1 MNNNKLIAQA
11 DELQRQA
18 DGVLITLDLLNY
30 LSKYGHPRV
39 VGSVA
44 LGLMTWR
51 DIDIDLEV
59 IGDLIEEDFWETAKH
74 LLRQDNVT
82 LLTLVDNRQLIEKNR
97 PTSMYI
103 GIKYL
108 DADQTVWK
116 IDLRFVSD
124 QDAIAQKYI
133 DSIRSK
139 LTTETRKSILCI
151 KNVVSSDPRYRS
163 EFSSVDIYNAV
174 LENGVVDIDGFK
186 NKLRESGIEL

>member
-1 MNNNKLIAQA
+1 MTKNKLIAQA
-11 DELQRQA
+11 DELQQQA
-18 DGVLITLDLLNY
+18 NGVLIALDLLNY
-30 LSKYGHPRV
+30 LSRYGHPRV

-59 IGDLIEEDFWETAKH
+59 TGDLREEGFWETAKH
-74 LLRQDNVT
+74 LLGQDNVT

-97 PTSMYI
+97 PLSMYI

-108 DADQTVWK
+108 GVDQTVWK
-116 IDLRFVSD
+116 IDLRFVSEM
-124 QDAIAQKYI
+124 DAIAQKYI
-133 DSIRSK
+133 EAIRSK
-139 LTTETRKSILCI
+139 LTTETRNYILSI
-151 KNVVSSDPRYRS
+151 KNVVAVDPRYRS
-163 EFSSVDIYNAV
+163 KFSSVDIYNAV